1 MKKLFT
7 SVILLIAFFLS
18 AGPVLASYI
27 SDSKGNLYAYDI
39 TTNGVTLIG
48 NSGKGAW
55 YDIALNPLTG
65 KLYGI
70 TGLGDLYSIS
80 TIDGSAKHIGK
91 TGKVIN
97 GLAFDSSGNLYGSGF
112 FYLYKID
119 LSDGCA
125 TKVAKTGYNS
135 SGDIAFDKNGNIY
148 MTANKYWLEESD
160 SLIYY
165 DFASEQA
172 EEIGKI
178 GYKAVWGIGF
188 ADDTLYGFTFGNE
201 TIKIDINTGKG
212 TLVAENGISAY
223 GADTVA
229 PVPLPSTVLLMGVG
243 LGCIGL
249 FGRKAKKKITG

>member
-7 SVILLIAFFLS
+7 LVILLIAFFLS

-70 TGLGDLYSIS
+70 TGLGVLYSIS
-80 TIDGSAKHIGK
+80 TTDGSAKYIGK
-91 TGKVIN
+91 TGKIIN
-97 GLAFDSSGNLYGSGF
+97 GLAFDSSGNLYGSGYEF
-112 FYLYKID
+112 LYTID
-119 LSDGCA
+119 LLTGCA

-165 DFASEQA
+165 DFVSGDAK
-172 EEIGKI
+172 EIGKI
-178 GYKAVWGIGF
+178 GYQAVWGIGF

-229 PVPLPSTVLLMGVG
+229 PVPLPSTILLMGVG

-249 FGRKAKKKITG
+249 FGRKARKKITG